1 MTRVKSGT
9 TSAKTRRYTL
19 KQTKGY
25 RFGRS
30 TKKKQAF
37 EAIVHAGKYSFAHRR
52 DKKANFRQ
60 DWQVVIGAA
69 VRQEGLSYSKFI
81 AGLKKKSIVLDRK
94 ILAELAKTSPETF
107 KKIVATVK

>member
-19 KQTKGY
+19 KATKGY

-37 EAIVHAGKYSFAHRR
+37 EAIVHAGKYAFAHRR
-52 DKKANFRQ
+52 DKKSAFRR

-69 VRQEGLSYSKFI
+69 VRPEGLSYSKFI
-81 AGLKKKSIVLDRK
+81 AGLKKNKISLDRK
-94 ILAELAKTSPETF
+94 VLAEFASEKPEIFARIAKQ
-107 KKIVATVK
+107 VV